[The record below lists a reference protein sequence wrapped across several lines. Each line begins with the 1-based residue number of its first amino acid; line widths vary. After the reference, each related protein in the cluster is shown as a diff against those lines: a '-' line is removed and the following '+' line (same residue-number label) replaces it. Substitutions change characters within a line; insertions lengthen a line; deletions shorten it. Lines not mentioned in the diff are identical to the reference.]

1 MIANAPTPSA
11 DGAAPSYPRWVVRA
25 PGIGAVLCLDADE
38 ERRLLAAFAAESAPP
53 KPASAP
59 DIALDAAPAPK
70 PPKPSKGK

>member
-25 PGIGAVLCLDADE
+25 PGIGPVLCLDADE

-53 KPASAP
+53 EPAPALDTAP
-59 DIALDAAPAPK
+59 DTAPAPK

>member
-1 MIANAPTPSA
+1 MIANAPTPGA

-38 ERRLLAAFAAESAPP
+38 ERSLLSAFAAESAPP
-53 KPASAP
+53 EPAP
-59 DIALDAAPAPK
+59 TPALEIDAAPAPK